1 MKFSE
6 LDPGD
11 CIYAK
16 DGRGQVWVVLK
27 HVAGHTR
34 WMSLVDGKHKVTYT
48 RDCTLEDNYAVVR
61 GRA

>member
-6 LDPGD
+6 LAPGD

-27 HVAGHTR
+27 HVDGHTR
-34 WMSLVDGKHKVTYT
+34 WMSLDDAHEVTYT
-48 RDCTLEDNYAVVR
+48 LDCTLEDNYAVIR